1 MSNRLQV
8 GIDFSQKSA
17 DFGLFFPDG
26 QPLDPHQAF
35 ANSRI
40 GYALA
45 KRLLLEA
52 LDTYAFDG
60 LDVSGEAT
68 GYYWLPFFLQLAA
81 DPDLAPHDLNLFL
94 LNPRWVHWFKK
105 CFAQDDKTDAKDPFY
120 IAERTR
126 TRRPSATW
134 SPCLDTLPLRFYTRL
149 RFHLIKDLARE
160 KCYLSAFLFLKAS
173 SYRRLQPFADV
184 FGITSRLVLGAWP
197 TLDELAALPVADL
210 AQQLHELSGH
220 HLPAPLDNA
229 TKLHQVAQD
238 SFRLPTALVLPIQ
251 RVLDLT
257 LAHITFLEGQVNTV
271 EAWITAEAQPQR
283 DVATLSTTPGI
294 GPVFSSGLVA
304 EIADLERFL
313 QGRKWD
319 KPRKRFRPKNLRDAE
334 DAVAKTA
341 GLWWPRADSGD
352 FEAEDR
358 RMAKTGNRYLRY
370 YFIQAANRMRQCIPE
385 YADYYARKYRE
396 ASKHKHKRA
405 LVLTARKS
413 VGLVVGLLHRREAYR
428 PRQAT

>member
-8 GIDFSQKSA
+8 GIDFSQKRA

-26 QPLDPHQAF
+26 QPLEPHQAF
-35 ANSRI
+35 DNSLF
-40 GYALA
+40 GYPLA
-45 KRLLLEA
+45 KHLLLDA

-126 TRRPSATW
+126 TRRPAATW
-134 SPCLDTLPLRFYTRL
+134 SPHLDTLPLRFYTRL
-149 RFHLIKDLARE
+149 RFHLIEDLARE

-173 SYRRLQPFADV
+173 AYRRLKPFADV
-184 FGITSRLVLGAWP
+184 FGVTSRLVLGEWP

-210 AQQLHELSGH
+210 A
-220 HLPAPLDNA
+220 
-229 TKLHQVAQD
+229 LHQVAQE
-238 SFRLPTALVLPIQ
+238 SFRLPTALVLPVQ

-271 EAWITAEAQPQR
+271 DAWITAEAQPQR
-283 DVATLSTTPGI
+283 DVSILSTTPGI

-341 GLWWPRADSGD
+341 GLWWPRTDSGD

-370 YFIQAANRMRQCIPE
+370 YFIQAANRMRLCIPE
-385 YADYYARKYRE
+385 YADFYARKYRE

-413 VGLVVGLLHRREAYR
+413 VGLVVGLLHRHEAYR
-428 PRQAT
+428 PRKAN